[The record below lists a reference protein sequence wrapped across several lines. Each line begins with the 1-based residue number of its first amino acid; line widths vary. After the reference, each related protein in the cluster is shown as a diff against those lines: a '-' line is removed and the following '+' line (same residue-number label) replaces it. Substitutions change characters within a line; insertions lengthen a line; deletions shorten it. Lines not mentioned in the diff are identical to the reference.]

1 MDLGTGRSPQFTLLS
16 LLLIRTVS
24 LSRSK
29 DQNDSSTQVAG
40 CLFPGSPVCLGSG
53 QAQGKHSAAVPPGT
67 ILFHCGK
74 WWPPEAEKPILIT
87 P

>member
-1 MDLGTGRSPQFTLLS
+1 MDLDMGRSPQFTLLS

-24 LSRSK
+24 LTRSK
-29 DQNDSSTQVAG
+29 DQNDSSTQAAG
-40 CLFPGSPVCLGSG
+40 CLFQGSPVCLGSG
-53 QAQGKHSAAVPPGT
+53 QAQGKHSAALPPGT

-74 WWPPEAEKPILIT
+74 RWPPEAEKPILIT

>member
-1 MDLGTGRSPQFTLLS
+1 MGRSPHFTLLS
-16 LLLIRTVS
+16 LLPVRTVS
-24 LSRSK
+24 LARHK
-29 DQNDSSTQVAG
+29 DQKDSSIQDAG

-53 QAQGKHSAAVPPGT
+53 QARGRHWAALPPGT

-74 WWPPEAEKPILIT
+74 RWPPEAEKPILIT